1 MIPQQHIKWR
11 PLFTIDLRSLAVLRI
26 GLGLLLLCDL
36 GVRWPDLAAHYS
48 DEGLLPRAAMQS
60 YFDSRPGLLSL
71 HMLFGTVPAV
81 SALFAIAATIAAAFA
96 LGYRTRLTGFL
107 SLVLLCSLQAR
118 NPFVLS
124 GGDSLL
130 RMLLFWMLFL
140 PGGARFSIDAW
151 RADLSGAVSTTGNRH
166 FSIGAAGLVLQ
177 VAFVYWFS
185 ALLKDHPAWRSEGSA
200 IYLALSIDQFAKPLG
215 HAMLAWPGLLKVL
228 TLATF
233 WLEVIGPLAA
243 FLSAWQGRF
252 RLAVIAVFLGF
263 HLVALNLTMEL
274 GIFPWVCAVGWL
286 AFLPTYFWDHFLPV
300 VLRRAKRLSPVLCG
314 GTIHQPRITNAVS
327 LQGSRRPANAL
338 AAVALLFV
346 VAWNVR
352 TTDFDR
358 HEKWFPRSI
367 NPIAELFRVEQY
379 WSMFAPY
386 PMHDDGWIVVRGAL
400 ADGSDVDL
408 YTGKPLCWDKPAD
421 VAHTYPNQR
430 WRKYC
435 MNLREEKYR
444 NYRGAFVRYL
454 IRQHEQTAALGDTAP
469 EPLLGVE
476 LIYMQ
481 ENTLVEHLA
490 EAVPQPVIL
499 FQSSRP
505 GATMETQIAAD
516 TSRADVAAPSLR

>member
-1 MIPQQHIKWR
+1 MIPQRHSKWR
-11 PLFTIDLRSLAVLRI
+11 SLFAIDLRSLALLRI

-48 DEGLLPRAAMQS
+48 DDGMLPRAAMES

-71 HMLFGTVPAV
+71 HMLFGTVPAL
-81 SALFAIAATIAAAFA
+81 SALFAIAATIATAFA
-96 LGYRTRLTGFL
+96 LGYRSRLTGFL

-140 PGGARFSIDAW
+140 PAGARFSIDAW
-151 RADLSGAVSTTGNRH
+151 RADLAGDVSATGNNH
-166 FSIGAAGLVLQ
+166 FSIGAAGLLLQ
-177 VAFVYWFS
+177 LAFVYWFS

-200 IYLALSIDQFAKPLG
+200 IFLALSIDQFSKPLG

-228 TLATF
+228 TLGTF
-233 WLEVIGPLAA
+233 WLEVVGPAAA
-243 FLSAWQGRF
+243 FLSAWHGRF
-252 RLAVIAVFLGF
+252 RLAVIAIFLGF

-274 GIFPWVCAVGWL
+274 GIFPWVCAVGWM
-286 AFLPTYFWDHFLPV
+286 AFLPTYFWDRFLPAAS
-300 VLRRAKRLSPVLCG
+300 RRAKRLSPLLYS
-314 GTIHQPRITNAVS
+314 GTFHQPRVTTDIS
-327 LQGSRRPANAL
+327 LQGSRRPVNVL
-338 AAVALLFV
+338 AALALLFV
-346 VAWNVR
+346 TAWNIR

-408 YTGKPLCWDKPAD
+408 YTGELLTWDKPAD

-435 MNLREEKYR
+435 MSLREETYR
-444 NYRGAFVRYL
+444 DYRGSFVRYL
-454 IRQHEQTAALGDTAP
+454 IRRHEQNVAYSIKAP
-469 EPLLGVE
+469 SPLVGVE

-481 ENTLVEHLA
+481 EDTLVEHLA
-490 EAVPQPVIL
+490 EAVPHPVIL

-516 TSRADVAAPSLR
+516 TSHASGAPETR